1 MYISMNWI
9 QEFVDLSGIDLMA
22 LIHQFSLS
30 TAEVENEIFMKGA
43 DLSGVVVAEIKSIEN
58 HPESKKLH
66 LLKVDCGEDAVS
78 YTHLTLPTMAVV

>member
-30 TAEVENEIFMKGA
+30 TAEVENEIFLKGS
-43 DLSGVVVAEIKSIEN
+43 DLSGVVVA
-58 HPESKKLH
+58 
-66 LLKVDCGEDAVS
+66 VS
-78 YTHLTLPTMAVV
+78 DIFH

>member
-30 TAEVENEIFMKGA
+30 TAEVENEIFLKGS
-43 DLSGVVVAEIKSIEN
+43 DLSGVVVAEIIFTEKEMRERYGIGTDE
-58 HPESKKLH
+58 
-66 LLKVDCGEDAVS
+66 
-78 YTHLTLPTMAVV
+78 

>member
-30 TAEVENEIFMKGA
+30 TAEVENEIFYKGS
-43 DLSGVVVAEIKSIEN
+43 DLVGSALFLFIDSFEIHSFGI
-58 HPESKKLH
+58 L
-66 LLKVDCGEDAVS
+66 
-78 YTHLTLPTMAVV
+78 

>member
-30 TAEVENEIFMKGA
+30 TAEVENTVPAATVPVQATF
-43 DLSGVVVAEIKSIEN
+43 
-58 HPESKKLH
+58 H
-66 LLKVDCGEDAVS
+66 LKEHCHKA
-78 YTHLTLPTMAVV
+78 P